1 MTTPQSLRMERL
13 LSASRLFSGIESSLM
28 SDLAQRAT
36 MKHLSRGERLW
47 RAGDTASQF
56 TLIQSGL
63 VKIMRRTPDG
73 TEAIVALFGPR
84 ESVGDVAVIGRRAYP
99 ADALVA
105 SESADVVRIDAQPI
119 LAVMDTRP
127 DVARR
132 MSCTLVE
139 HTQLLHTKIGVL
151 SAGAV
156 PKRLATLLLSLA
168 ERFGDEHDDGS
179 LSIPVAVSRSELA
192 CLVSA
197 RVETTIRTIRQWERS
212 GVVSTKD
219 DGFTLHD
226 PGALQRVLRSEDGAE
241 A

>member
-1 MTTPQSLRMERL
+1 MTTLQGQRMERL
-13 LSASRLFSGIESSLM
+13 LAASRLFSGIEPALM

-36 MKHLSRGERLW
+36 VKHLSRGERLW
-47 RAGDTASQF
+47 RVGDAANQF
-56 TLIQSGL
+56 TLIQAGL
-63 VKIMRRTPDG
+63 VKIMRRAPDG
-73 TEAIVALFGPR
+73 SEAIVALFGPR

-99 ADALVA
+99 AEAVVA

-168 ERFGDEHDDGS
+168 DRFGDELEDGS

-197 RVETTIRTIRQWERS
+197 RVETTIRTIRLWERA
-212 GVVSTKD
+212 GFVSTED
-219 DGFTLHD
+219 DGFVLHD
-226 PGALQRVLRSEDGAE
+226 PAALNRILRAEDTAE